1 MTPLNR
7 TSVIWDYSKNF
18 SSNRKKNQES
28 LQFGLNSIYI
38 TMLTIISALIFYY
51 VILINTNA
59 TLGYDI
65 RDLEDIQRNLILE
78 EELLDVKIAE
88 LESLTNI
95 LKDNATDTME
105 TVQETD
111 FLVIKDDVQYVYHN

>member
-65 RDLEDIQRNLILE
+65 RDLEDIQRN
-78 EELLDVKIAE
+78 
-88 LESLTNI
+88 
-95 LKDNATDTME
+95 DTME